1 MTNPATIGSGI
12 AAGTPAVVLTSGA
25 MNLFVVNTSG
35 QLVTYRQTAPGNNF
49 SGFADI
55 GGDLQ

>member
-1 MTNPATIGSGI
+1 MTNYAAIGSGI

-35 QLVTYRQTAPGNNF
+35 QLVTYRQTTPGKSF
-49 SGFADI
+49 SGFAHI